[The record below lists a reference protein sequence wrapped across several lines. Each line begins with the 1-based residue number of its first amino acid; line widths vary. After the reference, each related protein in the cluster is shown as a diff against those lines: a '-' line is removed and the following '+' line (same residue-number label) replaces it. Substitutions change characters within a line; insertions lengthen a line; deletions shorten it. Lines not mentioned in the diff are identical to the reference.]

1 MPEGSLVHTV
11 ETYNRHAVAGEDPLF
26 QKTAEFLKPLTR
38 PPFAALDYRVE
49 NSLWSVFTMGG
60 LHTSVDGE
68 VLTADGDAVPGLYAA
83 GRTTSGI
90 AAQGYSSGL
99 SLADAT
105 FFGRRAGARA
115 AAAARS

>member
-1 MPEGSLVHTV
+1 
-11 ETYNRHAVAGEDPLF
+11 
-26 QKTAEFLKPLTR
+26 
-38 PPFAALDYRVE
+38 
-49 NSLWSVFTMGG
+49 MGG

-68 VLTADGDAVPGLYAA
+68 VLTADGERVPGLYAA

-105 FFGRRAGARA
+105 FFGRRAGRA
-115 AAAARS
+115 AALRVLGRED